1 MILHSTILLVTN
13 YLALVITVWLGWYVI
28 TRSPRN
34 LLSWLTTLTLWSV
47 GGLFLNTI
55 LALNPLPPP
64 ANSPE
69 WLRIFF
75 PFWPEEAFENGWSG
89 WLQGWQVVPA
99 IIFWHHATMLIRPG
113 DMNWWRWVRVIFG
126 YVVAIFGIFVLIN
139 KPLIFADV
147 SGDPLYLHTLKPG
160 PFYIPFLILL
170 SLFTIFCLIN
180 IVRSI
185 RVAQAEMVRRQLI
198 TMAIATVI
206 AGFTS
211 PAAFIAAVFQIPVPR
226 IVFTVLLSISVG
238 LIGYGVARY
247 SALTEGRTIR
257 RDFLYNAA
265 AMGIVVG
272 IYSLVTWVSVKI
284 FGIPP
289 AAFVFVIILAII
301 THNLVDIA
309 RHQLDSVFFKRENQQ
324 IRTNLRKLAH
334 QINEQDLEENVSLA
348 LDTICHSVRARFGMV
363 VLFEGDQVEVFARFN
378 VRGEGLSQSI
388 EPFLVDDIRHLSP
401 NELPPPLEA
410 AALLIPLYID
420 SKQTGALILGRPAN
434 STNYSKEDVDLLLY
448 PSDRLSEII
457 FNTRRESEYIR
468 QLSQLADRK
477 KGGDQ
482 IPVKEVEN
490 ALRNIYDYAYLGDSP
505 LAHLNLI
512 DARLSMAEVT
522 HVDRGKAVNKVCT
535 EAVEKLRPDT
545 EIPHDPPPREWHP
558 YLVLYEA
565 YMEDKMNRDIMS
577 RLYISEGTF
586 NRTRRAAVR
595 SVARMLGEMEMNH
608 Q

>member
-1 MILHSTILLVTN
+1 
-13 YLALVITVWLGWYVI
+13 
-28 TRSPRN
+28 
-34 LLSWLTTLTLWSV
+34 
-47 GGLFLNTI
+47 
-55 LALNPLPPP
+55 
-64 ANSPE
+64 
-69 WLRIFF
+69 
-75 PFWPEEAFENGWSG
+75 
-89 WLQGWQVVPA
+89 
-99 IIFWHHATMLIRPG
+99 
-113 DMNWWRWVRVIFG
+113 
-126 YVVAIFGIFVLIN
+126 
-139 KPLIFADV
+139 
-147 SGDPLYLHTLKPG
+147 
-160 PFYIPFLILL
+160 
-170 SLFTIFCLIN
+170 
-180 IVRSI
+180 
-185 RVAQAEMVRRQLI
+185 
-198 TMAIATVI
+198 
-206 AGFTS
+206 
-211 PAAFIAAVFQIPVPR
+211 
-226 IVFTVLLSISVG
+226 
-238 LIGYGVARY
+238 
-247 SALTEGRTIR
+247 
-257 RDFLYNAA
+257 
-265 AMGIVVG
+265 MGIVVG

-309 RHQLDSVFFKRENQQ
+309 RHKLDSLFFKRENQQ

-378 VRGEGLSQSI
+378 VRGERFAQSI
-388 EPFLVDDIRHLSP
+388 ETFLMDDINHLSP
-401 NELPPPLEA
+401 NQQLPPPLEA

-434 STNYSKEDVDLLLY
+434 STNYSKEDVELLLY

-512 DARLSMAEVT
+512 DARLSMAAVT

-558 YLVLYEA
+558 YLVFEISCQ
-565 YMEDKMNRDIMS
+565 DCIS
-577 RLYISEGTF
+577 RKGRLIELAGRLSALS
-586 NRTRRAAVR
+586 RAC
-595 SVARMLGEMEMNH
+595 
-608 Q
+608 